1 MKLETLDDIKDLIT
15 SDTETEKIEF
25 KGDYRTV
32 GTRYGDT
39 LCLS

>member
-25 KGDYRTV
+25 KGIVPFLMVKAVR
-32 GTRYGDT
+32 
-39 LCLS
+39 CCSE